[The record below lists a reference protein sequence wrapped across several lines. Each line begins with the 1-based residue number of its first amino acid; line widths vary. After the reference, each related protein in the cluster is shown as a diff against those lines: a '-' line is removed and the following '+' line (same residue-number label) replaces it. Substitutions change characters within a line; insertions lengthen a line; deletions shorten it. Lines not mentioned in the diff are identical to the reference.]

1 MPDKVISGIFK
12 FDENVAATAPLSP
25 KKSISTKKS
34 SSPKKS
40 SGNTSYEDD
49 FCNNPFFFQ

>member
-25 KKSISTKKS
+25 KKST
-34 SSPKKS
+34 SPKKS
-40 SGNTSYEDD
+40 SDNTSYEDD
-49 FCNNPFFFQ
+49 FSNNPFFFQ